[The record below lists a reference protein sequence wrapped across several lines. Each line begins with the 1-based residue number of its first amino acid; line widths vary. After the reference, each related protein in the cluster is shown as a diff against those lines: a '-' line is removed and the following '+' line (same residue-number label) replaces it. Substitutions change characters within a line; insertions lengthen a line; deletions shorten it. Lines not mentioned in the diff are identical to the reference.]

1 VTRSYPILLG
11 FLALVWGGS
20 YFFIE
25 LAVDEI
31 EPAPMMLVRTAVAGV
46 LLAAF
51 LAWQRGGAVAVSEL
65 RRAWRPGIV
74 LGLVNAALPFT
85 LIAWGQKHVDS
96 GVAAIANATVPIF
109 VVLLAIRF
117 RPSERATGLRL
128 VGILLGLVGVGVLT
142 GGQPDFGLWA
152 VLGVLAVVCASAS
165 YAVGGIYGQL
175 RVEGIGGPVL
185 ATASMLWGAVIL
197 LPLAV
202 WQLPT
207 ELPGWRASAAVAALT
222 LVGTA
227 VAQLVL
233 FRMLRLHGAAR
244 LSLVTYLMPPIALVY
259 GVLLLGE
266 PLTTGVLG
274 GLALI
279 LLGVGLGSGGVRLP
293 RRAVA
298 PAVPHG

>member
-1 VTRSYPILLG
+1 MTRSYPILLG

-20 YFFIE
+20 YFLIE

-46 LLAAF
+46 LLAGF
-51 LAWQRGGAVAVSEL
+51 LAWQRGAAVAVWEL
-65 RRAWRPGIV
+65 RRAWRPGVV

-96 GVAAIANATVPIF
+96 GVAATANATVPIF

-128 VGILLGLVGVGVLT
+128 VGILLGLVGVAVLT
-142 GGQPDFGLWA
+142 GGQPGLGLWA

-165 YAVGGIYGQL
+165 YAAGGIYGQQ
-175 RVEGIGGPVL
+175 RVEGIAGPVL

-233 FRMLRLHGAAR
+233 FRMLRLHGASR

-266 PLTTGVLG
+266 PLTAGLLG

-279 LLGVGLGSGGVRLP
+279 LLGVGLGSGGVPLP
-293 RRAVA
+293 RRAAA
-298 PAVPHG
+298 PAAPHG